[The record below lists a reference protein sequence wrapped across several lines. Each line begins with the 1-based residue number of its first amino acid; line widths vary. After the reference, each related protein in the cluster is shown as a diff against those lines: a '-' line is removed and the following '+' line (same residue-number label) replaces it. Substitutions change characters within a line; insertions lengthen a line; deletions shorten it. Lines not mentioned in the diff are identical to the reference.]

1 MDSPLFDCLHF
12 QYGTI
17 ANWMGVRII
26 HQCNYAYNL
35 KESILK
41 GFNFSPVF
49 LVSFIL
55 VGCQSTSSQVIS
67 EYDQLV
73 KYESRCD
80 IAKDES
86 AIASIP
92 LTRVA
97 PKMPKAAIKNRTQ
110 GYVKMEFDISDD
122 GKPIRINI
130 IESYPNSLFNKVSV
144 TALSKWAYKPEA
156 VQCNSLQLNYAFN

>member
-1 MDSPLFDCLHF
+1 M
-12 QYGTI
+12 
-17 ANWMGVRII
+17 
-26 HQCNYAYNL
+26 
-35 KESILK
+35 K
-41 GFNFSPVF
+41 GLNFSPVF

-67 EYDQLV
+67 KYDQLV

-80 IAKDES
+80 ITKNES
-86 AIASIP
+86 SIAITP

-110 GYVKMEFDISDD
+110 GYVKMEFDISES

-130 IESYPNSLFNKVSV
+130 VESYPNTLFNKVSV
-144 TALSKWAYKPEA
+144 TALSKWVYKPEA
-156 VQCNSLQLNYAFN
+156 VQCSSLQLDYAFN